1 VEQVPLVPDQ
11 SPVQQFVAAAL
22 DPPFH
27 D

>member
-11 SPVQQFVAAAL
+11 GPVQQFTAAGL
-22 DPPFH
+22 HPPFH